1 VTLPTGAEED
11 DVTATYGD
19 GILEVRVG
27 IREAKEPEAK
37 RITIGKR

>member
-1 VTLPTGAEED
+1 MALPTGVDED

-27 IREAKEPEAK
+27 IKAEKKPEAK
-37 RITIGKR
+37 RISIGKK